1 MNAKYALYIKVY
13 NDMSYKKLYTSKF
26 ISIFVPVAETITHNN
41 DRTFLFRVDSEPSL
55 QIINDIFL
63 PTNLIGKIGN
73 IHQNCNKAFLNT
85 FTYCF
90 TRYRCNSKH
99 FFLKNGKQFF
109 IIYNVAVDGFCVQ
122 SNSTL

>member
-26 ISIFVPVAETITHNN
+26 ISIFDPVVETITHNN

-73 IHQNCNKAFLNT
+73 IH
-85 FTYCF
+85 
-90 TRYRCNSKH
+90 
-99 FFLKNGKQFF
+99 
-109 IIYNVAVDGFCVQ
+109 
-122 SNSTL
+122 